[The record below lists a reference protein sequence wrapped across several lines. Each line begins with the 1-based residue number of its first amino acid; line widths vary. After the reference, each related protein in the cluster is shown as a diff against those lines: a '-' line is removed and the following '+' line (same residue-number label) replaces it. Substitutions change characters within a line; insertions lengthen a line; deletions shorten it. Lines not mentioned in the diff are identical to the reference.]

1 MKDIPRSI
9 VELKGF
15 GDGLHLFIDPDA
27 NIEDLIPR
35 IEKRMEKLGD
45 SLAGT
50 GVSINFGGGSLG
62 AQELIRL
69 ERLLHDTYGL
79 EIKQLIRLE
88 RLLHDTYGL
97 EIKQLIGKSDR
108 MPWPQDGSQIA
119 GAPAL
124 HQAEHQNGGYN
135 LHGEVEKTQLI
146 RQTLRSGQ
154 VERYLEGNV
163 VILGDVNPGAE
174 VIAARDIIVLG
185 TLRGVAHAGALGD
198 ISSVIIAMSLVPTQL
213 RIARFISRPPSNQQP
228 QGDKVEFARIRDND
242 AVVVEEFTDF
252 NHLAQ
257 VGQRSSVA
265 FSDSRLE

>member
-1 MKDIPRSI
+1 MKDIPRPI

-15 GDGLHLFIDPDA
+15 RDGLHLIIDSQA
-27 NIEDLIPR
+27 NLEEIIPR

-50 GVSINFGGGSLG
+50 GVTINLGGGSMDF
-62 AQELIRL
+62 QELSRL
-69 ERLLHDTYGL
+69 ERLLQDTY
-79 EIKQLIRLE
+79 R
-88 RLLHDTYGL
+88 L
-97 EIKQLIGKSDR
+97 EIKQLIGKPDDIPRTQEDS
-108 MPWPQDGSQIA
+108 PIA

-124 HQAEHQNGGYN
+124 HKATPQSSEYILPAE
-135 LHGEVEKTQLI
+135 EEKTLFI

-154 VERYLEGNV
+154 VERFLEGNV

-185 TLRGVAHAGALGD
+185 TLRGIAHAGALGD
-198 ISSVIIAMSLVPTQL
+198 ITSVIIALSLVPTQL
-213 RIARFISRPPSNQQP
+213 RIARFISRPPSNQRP
-228 QGDKVEFARIRDND
+228 QGDKVEFARIRGNA

-257 VGQRSSVA
+257 LEQRSSVA
-265 FSDSRLE
+265 FSESRLG

>member
-79 EIKQLIRLE
+79 EIKQLI
-88 RLLHDTYGL
+88 
-97 EIKQLIGKSDR
+97 GKSDR
-108 MPWPQDGSQIA
+108 MPWPQDGSHIA